1 MFDTSTCVRKGLC
14 PVMKLRGQDQ
24 DPLESHSLYFEQHGN
39 GSKQKVIFIMGLNSS
54 CFAWSKQVLYFSG
67 RDRRLRND
75 YSVLVFDNRGVGNS
89 GTPRGP
95 YTTDG
100 MASDVVALLDFVG
113 WTGKHEVNIVGI
125 SLGGMIAMK
134 LAALVPER
142 INSLTLAVTT
152 PGGHFWQNLPSWE
165 GLTSLARLIV
175 TADYGAK
182 AKIILPMLYPE
193 SWLEQLSEEDQKRT
207 NWQVQ
212 TEGLLRRMAIT
223 RPQGLMGHIS
233 QMIAALAHHVTPES
247 LAHISRTIPKVT
259 IVTGDNDHLVDP
271 RGSLLLKEHMP
282 EAEYVRWRET
292 GHALNAQHES
302 RFNALLERTF
312 MEGSERRL

>member
-1 MFDTSTCVRKGLC
+1 
-14 PVMKLRGQDQ
+14 
-24 DPLESHSLYFEQHGN
+24 
-39 GSKQKVIFIMGLNSS
+39 
-54 CFAWSKQVLYFSG
+54 
-67 RDRRLRND
+67 
-75 YSVLVFDNRGVGNS
+75 
-89 GTPRGP
+89 
-95 YTTDG
+95 
-100 MASDVVALLDFVG
+100 
-113 WTGKHEVNIVGI
+113 
-125 SLGGMIAMK
+125 MK
-134 LAALVPER
+134 LATLVPER

-152 PGGHFWQNLPSWE
+152 PGGHFWQNLPSWK

-193 SWLEQLSEEDQKRT
+193 SWLEEFSEEDQKRT

-233 QMIAALAHHVTPES
+233 QMIAALTHHVTPER
-247 LAHISRTIPKVT
+247 LAQISRTIPKVT
-259 IVTGDNDHLVDP
+259 IVTGDKDHLVDP
-271 RGSLLLKEHMP
+271 RNSLLLKEHMP
-282 EAEYVRWRET
+282 EAEYVQWRET